1 MVEFGVKNEES
12 ETGSG
17 MGDVLVE
24 FGAKEEEEEREG
36 VGGLIEVG
44 AEGGV
49 SHQCRK
55 MSTAKQMRHY
65 LLSPIPLHLPQK
77 FLPPIFSL
85 LSSSSPHSALPIPSL
100 LNDCPKGG

>member
-12 ETGSG
+12 DTGRE

-24 FGAKEEEEEREG
+24 FGAKEEEEERER

-49 SHQCRK
+49 SQQCREMFPAK
-55 MSTAKQMRHY
+55 EMSHY
-65 LLSPIPLHLPQK
+65 LLSPIPLYLPPV
-77 FLPPIFSL
+77 FLPPIFSF
-85 LSSSSPHSALPIPSL
+85 LSPSSPHSALPIPGL